1 MIWLKWGIR
10 DIISSSKR
18 LITCW
23 HIIVII
29 ILLFPCRMTK
39 ESNTVIWIVL
49 IKCNYSFFLLIV
61 ASLSSLKHHSIHLLQ
76 LQRQLKHRVIIVEN
90 VNPSFLLFLIY
101 QFQVF
106 ISIPLLVRL
115 YFHFELSF
123 LRVWRLLLLSL
134 IPKFVLFFA
143 LGLSIVIFVVSVF
156 KLFFCRNIW
165 TIAFLNAL

>member
-1 MIWLKWGIR
+1 M
-10 DIISSSKR
+10 
-18 LITCW
+18 
-23 HIIVII
+23 
-29 ILLFPCRMTK
+29 LFPCRMTK
-39 ESNTVIWIVL
+39 ESNTVIWIVF

-76 LQRQLKHRVIIVEN
+76 LQRHLKHRVIIVEN
-90 VNPSFLLFLIY
+90 VNSSFLLFLIY
-101 QFQVF
+101 QFQIF

-123 LRVWRLLLLSL
+123 LRVWRQHLLSL
-134 IPKFVLFFA
+134 IPEFVLFLT

-156 KLFFCRNIW
+156 KLFFCRNTW